1 MALHARGTILH
12 LASVMHGLQSSISAF
27 TKAARCKYKGDLK
40 EAKSGLD
47 NNVFVVHLTEGLL
60 TFGSQPSHVCGSLL
74 QRNRRTTLNLV
85 FTLTWRPRRR
95 CDKCLTCPCVPLS
108 KQQIAAVHCA
118 SER

>member
-47 NNVFVVHLTEGLL
+47 NNVFVVHLPEW
-60 TFGSQPSHVCGSLL
+60 FANIWEPA
-74 QRNRRTTLNLV
+74 
-85 FTLTWRPRRR
+85 
-95 CDKCLTCPCVPLS
+95 LTCLWKLITAEQKDNLEPSLYTYLETAQKV
-108 KQQIAAVHCA
+108 
-118 SER
+118 